1 MANRPVNAGSGGAAA
16 PPPPVHH
23 DATPAPSAAAPA
35 APAPPAPA
43 AQATPATQA
52 APATPPVP
60 SRSPAGHRA
69 PRDRAFRDRAF
80 RDRATRDGEATAATG
95 LAWLP
100 YLIVLAG
107 VAAGMFVIWQGSKYA
122 GRGAALVGCSLLAGA
137 LARLILPGRYAGLL
151 ASRRK
156 ASDVL
161 AFAAFGAAV
170 LAVAIA
176 LP

>member
-1 MANRPVNAGSGGAAA
+1 M
-16 PPPPVHH
+16 
-23 DATPAPSAAAPA
+23 
-35 APAPPAPA
+35 
-43 AQATPATQA
+43 
-52 APATPPVP
+52 
-60 SRSPAGHRA
+60 
-69 PRDRAFRDRAF
+69 
-80 RDRATRDGEATAATG
+80 
-95 LAWLP
+95 
-100 YLIVLAG
+100 LAG

-137 LARLILPGRYAGLL
+137 LARLILPARYAGLL

>member
-1 MANRPVNAGSGGAAA
+1 M
-16 PPPPVHH
+16 
-23 DATPAPSAAAPA
+23 
-35 APAPPAPA
+35 
-43 AQATPATQA
+43 A
-52 APATPPVP
+52 APATPAP
-60 SRSPAGHRA
+60 PAGHRA
-69 PRDRAFRDRAF
+69 ARTARTARASRA
-80 RDRATRDGEATAATG
+80 DGDPGTSP

-107 VAAGMFVIWQGSKYA
+107 TATGMFVAWQGSRYA
-122 GRGAALVGCSLLAGA
+122 GRGAALIGASLLAGA
-137 LARLILPGRYAGLL
+137 LARLILPPRYAGLL

-161 AFAAFGAAV
+161 AFAVFGTAV

>member
-1 MANRPVNAGSGGAAA
+1 V
-16 PPPPVHH
+16 
-23 DATPAPSAAAPA
+23 
-35 APAPPAPA
+35 
-43 AQATPATQA
+43 
-52 APATPPVP
+52 
-60 SRSPAGHRA
+60 
-69 PRDRAFRDRAF
+69 PRDRGSRGG
-80 RDRATRDGEATAATG
+80 RDGEATAAGG

-137 LARLILPGRYAGLL
+137 LARLILPARYAGLL

>member
-23 DATPAPSAAAPA
+23 DATPAPPAAAPA
-35 APAPPAPA
+35 P
-43 AQATPATQA
+43 A
-52 APATPPVP
+52 APATPPAP
-60 SRSPAGHRA
+60 SRNPAGHRA
-69 PRDRAFRDRAF
+69 PRDRAV
-80 RDRATRDGEATAATG
+80 RDRATRDGEATAAAG

-122 GRGAALVGCSLLAGA
+122 GRGAGLVGCSLLAGA

>member
-1 MANRPVNAGSGGAAA
+1 MANRPVNTGSGGAAV
-16 PPPPVHH
+16 PPPPEAASQY
-23 DATPAPSAAAPA
+23 DATPAAPGAIPAAPSAA
-35 APAPPAPA
+35 
-43 AQATPATQA
+43 
-52 APATPPVP
+52 
-60 SRSPAGHRA
+60 SRVPAGHRA
-69 PRDRAFRDRAF
+69 ARPARPARAERSARAPNP
-80 RDRATRDGEATAATG
+80 GG
-95 LAWLP
+95 LGWLP
-100 YLIVLAG
+100 YLVVLAG

-137 LARLILPGRYAGLL
+137 LARLILPAHYAGLL